1 MGISSHDARKSRM
14 SLYFTREMFLWLLML
29 MALTTPANARPK
41 KGFSETPSTEG
52 AALFN
57 LRSGYQRLS
66 SGDARGAVELLTRA
80 LDSGALP
87 DVARGSGLF
96 FRGAA
101 YREEGKFS
109 ESLADLDAAEILTP
123 EKGQIPVLA
132 FDVALRMDQTAKA
145 YDKALRVAKNF
156 PLEVSGLSLSAL
168 TRVVASLDKGKR
180 LEDAHNLRAALF
192 NANYHG
198 NPVGTTADYLYK
210 ELVVDYLDRNDIINA
225 IRVAGQINTVDV
237 ILDMSIDARFQE
249 VWQAVL
255 AGAGGSLRVA
265 AERQK
270 ARFEIIVTANPGDNQ
285 AVHGLIDALRFTGQ
299 PAKAIA
305 IGDIFLKDPIALGRD
320 PDGYF
325 WVLTATSYAEV
336 EAGNRDAGIKRI
348 AELTSYK
355 LDDYPDLIT
364 QHINRASMLL
374 DQGRFEEA
382 SAAAHKADS
391 RYESTYA
398 KLWVV
403 AIDVCSNPPRK
414 DNKNPDPLLDSL
426 RTSSKENP
434 QALAL
439 ALLCANKIPEVEQW
453 YIKRLNDPE
462 MRSDA
467 LQALQNFTMTGNEGS
482 HFTTIQERL
491 NILRKKSSIRKAISK
506 VGRQLDVDLPRSA
519 FVGY

>member
-1 MGISSHDARKSRM
+1 M
-14 SLYFTREMFLWLLML
+14 SVYLPRVLLVWLLVSL
-29 MALTTPANARPK
+29 AFTAPAAARPK
-41 KGFSETPSTEG
+41 KGFAQTPSTEG
-52 AALFN
+52 AALFD

-80 LDSGALP
+80 IDSGALP
-87 DVARGSGLF
+87 NVAKGSGMF

-101 YREEGKFS
+101 YREEGKFN

-123 EKGQIPVLA
+123 DKGQITVLA

-145 YDKALRVAKNF
+145 YEKALRVAKNF
-156 PLEVSGLSLSAL
+156 PLEVSGLNLSAL
-168 TRVVASLDKGKR
+168 TRVITTLDKGKWFQ
-180 LEDAHNLRAALF
+180 DAHMLRAALF
-192 NANYHG
+192 DANYHG
-198 NPVGTTADYLYK
+198 NPAGTTADYLYK
-210 ELVVDYLDRNDIINA
+210 ELVVDYLDRSDIINA

-255 AGAGGSLRVA
+255 AGAGGSLRIA

-285 AVHGLIDALRFTGQ
+285 AIHGLIDALRFTDQ

-305 IGDIFLKDPIALGRD
+305 LGDSLLKDPVALGRD

-336 EAGNRDAGIKRI
+336 EAGKREAGIKRM
-348 AELTSYK
+348 AELVNYK

-391 RYESTYA
+391 RYGSAYA
-398 KLWVV
+398 KLWVA
-403 AIDVCSNPPRK
+403 AIDVCSNPPHK
-414 DNKNPDPLLDSL
+414 DNKTPDPLLDSL
-426 RTSSKENP
+426 RASGKDNP

-439 ALLCANKIPEVEQW
+439 ALLCNNKMPEAEQW
-453 YIKRLNDPE
+453 YIKRLSDPD

-467 LQALQNFTMTGNEGS
+467 LQALQNFSLGSNEGA
-482 HFTTIQERL
+482 HFTIIQDRL
-491 NILRKKSSIRKAISK
+491 NILRKKTSVRKAIAK
-506 VGRQLDVDLPRSA
+506 VGRQLDVGLPRSA